1 MKLTFAVHIQ
11 EPPQGFDMDVLNEIV
26 DDLKKHLDSGDPA
39 GGVPKSTLI
48 ARVECTSVSSDDA
61 DD

>member
-11 EPPQGFDMDVLNEIV
+11 EPPEGFDMDVLNEIV
-26 DDLKKHLDSGDPA
+26 DDFKNQLDSGNPC
-39 GGVPKSTLI
+39 GGVPKSILI
-48 ARVECTSVSSDDA
+48 SRVECTSVSSDD

>member
-11 EPPQGFDMDVLNEIV
+11 EPSQGFDMDVLNEIV
-26 DDLKKHLDSGDPA
+26 DDLKNHLDSGDPV
-39 GGVPKSTLI
+39 GGLPKSFLI
-48 ARVECTSVSSDDA
+48 SRVECTSISSDDE